1 MGEQNGIEAAFSPRR
16 VFLLLKR
23 DFVHGYAG
31 VLIAMAAVGG
41 VMLLFSFLSM
51 LGGGAGRGQ
60 YYAPFFGGLLFL
72 GGFISTSGAFRELHQ
87 PGSGPF
93 YLTLPGTLGEKL
105 LSKLLVSGLGFAIA
119 TLLFMGGISAVSELI
134 NRAVFG
140 AGHGLFNPIALD
152 NLHAAAMYLVV
163 QSMFLLGSIWFRKV
177 AFIKTALAQ
186 IILLIGF
193 AIIAGVTFRL
203 VFGSLFTG
211 SGPGSQM
218 RNMFSFNF
226 GSGVF
231 NSQGSGAL
239 QREAQVFSTI
249 LRVCFWALLAP
260 LCWVASYFRLRETEV

>member
-1 MGEQNGIEAAFSPRR
+1 MGEQYRGEAAFSPRR
-16 VFLLLKR
+16 IFLLLKR
-23 DFVHGYAG
+23 DFVHGYSG

-51 LGGGAGRGQ
+51 LGGAGRPE
-60 YYAPFFGGLLFL
+60 YYTPFFAGLLFL
-72 GGFISTSGAFRELHQ
+72 GGFISTSGVFRELHQ

-93 YLTLPGTLGEKL
+93 YLTLPGTLVEKL

-140 AGHGLFNPIALD
+140 KGHGLFNPVAPD
-152 NLHAAAMYLVV
+152 NLRAAATYLVV
-163 QSMFLLGSIWFRKV
+163 QSMYLLGSIWFRKV

-186 IILLIGF
+186 VILLIGF

-218 RNMFSFNF
+218 GNMFSFNF
-226 GSGVF
+226 GSGAF
-231 NSQGSGAL
+231 ITQGSGAL

-260 LCWVASYFRLRETEV
+260 FCWVASYFRLRETEV